1 MAYKIKLS
9 LHGAKP
15 VVNRTIALSQ
25 DMELYDAALVFI
37 TAIGWRG
44 GRDHY
49 FVTDL
54 GMVEEERIRRDM
66 EEFYTVED
74 LKDMNA
80 TFYYDRY
87 TDWRVDID
95 FKGETDENGPSVL
108 SYKGEC
114 PNQLLSGIRDFN
126 RIRKAADDPS
136 DPYHDQAEA
145 WLSTMPPYDI
155 DEVNE
160 HLGNGE
166 TAFPEYHYVTNGQL
180 DNPLIAF
187 MNVARKM
194 MDGPRIRTKEF
205 RCPECGSVCDGR
217 MNLDLPP
224 SRIKNMDE
232 YPATIVCP
240 RCRTETTL
248 SVQNDGFRIGYHEKI
263 SSRPQDQQTEI
274 YDMLSRKDEARDT
287 FKEARY
293 QAELGMLF
301 HRYDYRRD
309 NTDVIETC
317 LNALDRNGPE
327 YENTSALCRESIVMQ
342 AVKNGKR
349 IPEDTEGFYGTRGAI
364 ALTCMHIAKGVSEE
378 EMASIIPE
386 AKGMVDSESDPE
398 MVDRC
403 EAAALIAEAAHLV
416 GDTSTLVWAAEILE
430 EAAAE
435 AEEYADVLESV
446 EWRNLCYLMECVVGG
461 MYSADMPKEADKAL
475 KCMTSPFVD
484 YPEVKVPPA
493 VRNIIAFRRAMLF
506 LSTDGDEEQAL
517 EDLESIMKSI
527 RDTEDN
533 GVFTMR
539 RMPYV
544 EMLLAQH
551 GRVKKKDLPK
561 ERAAVAGILVE
572 LFSAKRA
579 TPDEMNHAIQD
590 FMCTYLGKGYS
601 YKDACEDFR
610 KHGMRIIDKMPEFG
624 EFNIDWAWD
633 NDLTWTV

>member
-25 DMELYDAALVFI
+25 DMEIYDAALVFI
-37 TAIGWRG
+37 TAMGWRG

-54 GMVEEERIRRDM
+54 GMMEEEHIKRDM
-66 EEFYTVED
+66 EKFYTVED
-74 LKDMNA
+74 LRDMNA

-87 TDWRVDID
+87 TDWRVDIE

-108 SYKGEC
+108 SFKGEC

-126 RIRKAADDPS
+126 RIRKAAGDPS

-145 WLSTMPPYDI
+145 WLSTVPPYDI

-160 HLGNGE
+160 HLGKGE
-166 TAFPEYHYVTNGQL
+166 TAFPEYHYVTNGQIE
-180 DNPLIAF
+180 DPLIAF

-194 MDGPRIRTKEF
+194 MDGPRIKTKEF

-217 MNLDLPP
+217 VNLDLPP
-224 SRIKNMDE
+224 SRIKNLDE

-240 RCRTETTL
+240 RCRTETIL

-263 SSRPQDQQTEI
+263 SSRPQDQQTGI
-274 YDMLSRKDEARDT
+274 YDMLSRKDEVRDP
-287 FKEARY
+287 FEEAEY
-293 QAELGMLF
+293 QAELGMIF

-309 NTDVIETC
+309 NTDTIERC
-317 LNALDRNGPE
+317 LNALDKNDPRYGKV
-327 YENTSALCRESIVMQ
+327 SVLCRESIMMQ
-342 AVKNGKR
+342 AVKNGKKTQ
-349 IPEDTEGFYGTRGAI
+349 EDTEGFCGTCGAI
-364 ALTCMHIAKGVSEE
+364 AMTGIHLARSTPEKL
-378 EMASIIPE
+378 ASIILE
-386 AKGMVDSESDPE
+386 ARGMVDSERNAE

-403 EAAALIAEAAHLV
+403 EAVALIAEAAHIA
-416 GDTSTLVWAAEILE
+416 DDANTLVWAAGILE
-430 EAAAE
+430 EAASE
-435 AEEYADVLESV
+435 AEEYADILESV

-461 MYSADMPKEADKAL
+461 MYSADMPREADKAL
-475 KCMTSPFVD
+475 KCMTGPFVD

-517 EDLESIMKSI
+517 EDLESIMKSV
-527 RDTEDN
+527 RETEDN

-539 RMPYV
+539 RVPYV

-551 GRVKKKDLPK
+551 GRVKKKDLPM

>member
-37 TAIGWRG
+37 TAMGWRG

-54 GMVEEERIRRDM
+54 GMVEEEHIIRDM

-80 TFYYDRY
+80 TFYYDKY
-87 TDWRVDID
+87 TDWRVDIE

-126 RIRKAADDPS
+126 RIRKAAGDPS

-145 WLSTMPPYDI
+145 WLSTVLPYDI

-160 HLGNGE
+160 HLGKGE
-166 TAFPEYHYVTNGQL
+166 TAFPEYHYITNSQL
-180 DNPLIAF
+180 EDPLIAF

-194 MDGPRIRTKEF
+194 MDGPRIRAKEF

-217 MNLDLPP
+217 RNLDLPP
-224 SRIKNMDE
+224 SRIKNLDE

-274 YDMLSRKDEARDT
+274 YDMLSRMDETRDP
-287 FKEARY
+287 FEEARY

-309 NTDVIETC
+309 NTDAIETS
-317 LNALDRNGPE
+317 LNALDRDDPR
-327 YENTSALCRESIVMQ
+327 YERTSALCRESIMMQ
-342 AVKNGKR
+342 AVKNGKKTQ
-349 IPEDTEGFYGTRGAI
+349 EDTEGFCGTCGAI
-364 ALTCMHIAKGVSEE
+364 AMTSMHLARSTQEKL
-378 EMASIIPE
+378 ASIIPE
-386 AKGMVDSESDPE
+386 ARDMVDSENDAE

-403 EAAALIAEAAHLV
+403 EAVALIAEAAHIV
-416 GDTSTLVWAAEILE
+416 GDTNTLIWAAGILE
-430 EAAAE
+430 EAASE

-461 MYSADMPKEADKAL
+461 MYSADMPREADKAL
-475 KCMTSPFVD
+475 KCMTGPFVD
-484 YPEVKVPPA
+484 CLEVKVPPA
-493 VRNIIAFRRAMLF
+493 VRNITAFRRAMLF

-517 EDLESIMKSI
+517 EDLESIMKSV
-527 RDTEDN
+527 RETEDN

-539 RMPYV
+539 RVPYV

-551 GRVKKKDLPK
+551 GRVRKKDLPK

-572 LFSAKRA
+572 LFAAKRA

-590 FMCTYLGKGYS
+590 FMSTYLGKGYS

-610 KHGMRIIDKMPEFG
+610 KQGLRIVEKKPEIR
-624 EFNIDWAWD
+624 EFSIDWAWD